1 MPLTI
6 RRRLV
11 DRVRQ
16 WRKIAYVLCA
26 ALVVLASAVVFLSV
40 SAPSSSIEVASGST
54 FFDPDR
60 ALRTAEAMDLYEDC
74 YLGSEDAAGVINW
87 LVEKFTIPPMA
98 LPEDSVVVDEFKAPL
113 GDGEE
118 TFRNVGVVLQ

>member
-26 ALVVLASAVVFLSV
+26 ALVVLAGAVVFLSV
-40 SAPSSSIEVASGST
+40 SAPASSIEVAAFAISLCI
-54 FFDPDR
+54 
-60 ALRTAEAMDLYEDC
+60 A
-74 YLGSEDAAGVINW
+74 
-87 LVEKFTIPPMA
+87 
-98 LPEDSVVVDEFKAPL
+98 VVFWRRRY
-113 GDGEE
+113 
-118 TFRNVGVVLQ
+118 F